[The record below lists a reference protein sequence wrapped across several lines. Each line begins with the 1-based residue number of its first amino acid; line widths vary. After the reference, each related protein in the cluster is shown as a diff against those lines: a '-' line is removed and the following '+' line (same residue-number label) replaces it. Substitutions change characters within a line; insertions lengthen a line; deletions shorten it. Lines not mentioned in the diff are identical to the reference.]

1 MLDLVEKAP
10 GTGNDIVAPSS
21 TLEDLLGLVATG
33 DQQAFASLYDL
44 VAPRVLGLIRKV
56 LIDHAQSEEV
66 AQEVFLE
73 IWQNA
78 TRFEPGRGAASSWIM
93 TMAHRRAIDRVRA
106 SQAGRDRDVRIGI
119 RDIDTAFDQV
129 AESAEITIE
138 HERVSRAMASLTEI
152 QRQAVSLAYYGGYTQ
167 SEVADI
173 LSVPL
178 GTVKTRL
185 RDGMIRLR
193 DELGVTS

>member
-1 MLDLVEKAP
+1 MLVLVENAP
-10 GTGNDIVAPSS
+10 GTESDVAAATS
-21 TLEDLLGLVATG
+21 TLEHLLGRVATG
-33 DQQAFASLYDL
+33 DQEAFASLYDL
-44 VAPRVLGLIRKV
+44 LAPRVLGLIRKV

-78 TRFEPGRGAASSWIM
+78 TRFEPGKGAASSWIM
-93 TMAHRRAIDRVRA
+93 TIAHRRAIDRVRA

-119 RDIDTAFDQV
+119 RDLPTAFDHV
-129 AESAEITIE
+129 AESAEISIE
-138 HERVSRAMASLTEI
+138 HERVSRAMANLTEI
-152 QRQAVSLAYYGGYTQ
+152 QRQAVSLAYYGGYSQ

-185 RDGMIRLR
+185 RDGMMRLR
-193 DELGVTS
+193 DELGVAS

>member
-1 MLDLVEKAP
+1 MLVLVENAP
-10 GTGNDIVAPSS
+10 GTGSDIVAPSS
-21 TLEDLLGLVATG
+21 TLEELLGRVATG

-73 IWQNA
+73 IWQTA
-78 TRFEPGRGAASSWIM
+78 TRFEPGRGKAGSWIM

-138 HERVSRAMASLTEI
+138 HERVSRAMANLTEI

-185 RDGMIRLR
+185 RDGMIKLR
-193 DELGVTS
+193 EELGVAS

>member
-1 MLDLVEKAP
+1 MENAP
-10 GTGNDIVAPSS
+10 GTESEIGTPSS
-21 TLEDLLGLVATG
+21 TLEDYLGRVAAG

-44 VAPRVLGLIRKV
+44 MASRVLGLIRKV

-78 TRFEPGRGAASSWIM
+78 TRFEVGRGAAASWIM
-93 TMAHRRAIDRVRA
+93 TIAHRRAIDRVRA
-106 SQAGRDRDVRIGI
+106 SQAGRDRDVKIGI
-119 RDIDTAFDQV
+119 RDFPTAFDEV
-129 AESAEITIE
+129 AESAEISIE
-138 HERVSRAMASLTEI
+138 HERVSRAMANLTEI
-152 QRQAVSLAYYGGYTQ
+152 QRQAVSLAYYGGYSQ

-193 DELGVTS
+193 DELGVAS

>member
-1 MLDLVEKAP
+1 MLVLVENAP
-10 GTGNDIVAPSS
+10 GTESNVVAPGDLDS
-21 TLEDLLGLVATG
+21 LLGQIATG

-44 VAPRVLGLIRKV
+44 VAPRVLGLIRRV

-78 TRFEPGRGAASSWIM
+78 TRFESGRGAASSWIM
-93 TMAHRRAIDRVRA
+93 TIAHRRAIDRVRA
-106 SQAGRDRDVRIGI
+106 SQAGRDRDVKIGI
-119 RDIDTAFDQV
+119 RDFPDAFDQV
-129 AESAEITIE
+129 AESAEISIE
-138 HERVSRAMASLTEI
+138 HDRVSRAMTALTEI
-152 QRQAVSLAYYGGYTQ
+152 QRQAVSLAYYGGYSQ
-167 SEVADI
+167 SEVAEI

-185 RDGMIRLR
+185 RDGMMKLR
-193 DELGVTS
+193 DEMGVAS